1 MAVGSAFRGAF
12 GGPELEEEDRCVFV
26 GGLRVAIV
34 FVAWKFRGCVCGD
47 LPLLIWGGPVSEL
60 FLAAF
65 VSMPLVS
72 WAPLKQHREK
82 PDMSMNKSKHVMIFN
97 RSVRGFVYYVHIF
110 YWGIKYQ
117 MQSN

>member
-47 LPLLIWGGPVSEL
+47 LPLLILGWSCFGAISCRFCIHALSQPGTVK
-60 FLAAF
+60 AA
-65 VSMPLVS
+65 P
-72 WAPLKQHREK
+72 
-82 PDMSMNKSKHVMIFN
+82 
-97 RSVRGFVYYVHIF
+97 
-110 YWGIKYQ
+110 
-117 MQSN
+117 